1 MGRPKKEDTL
11 HEKITTE
18 VASKEQKIL
27 ETPESNTIKSTKVK
41 VEVLAWELSIKD
53 CKKGDV
59 VELEKS
65 HADTLAAFGFVKIV

>member
-1 MGRPKKEDTL
+1 MARPKKGHSLAD
-11 HEKITTE
+11 KIQEE
-18 VASKEQKIL
+18 VAAKEQVTI
-27 ETPESNTIKSTKVK
+27 EIPENKPLKVK
-41 VEVLAWELSIKD
+41 VEVLNWELSIKD

>member
-18 VASKEQKIL
+18 VAAKEQVTI
-27 ETPESNTIKSTKVK
+27 EIPENKPLKVK
-41 VEVLAWELSIKD
+41 VEVLNWELSIKD

>member
-1 MGRPKKEDTL
+1 MARPKKGHSLAD
-11 HEKITTE
+11 KIQEE
-18 VASKEQKIL
+18 VAAKEQVTI
-27 ETPESNTIKSTKVK
+27 EIPENKPLKVK

>member
-18 VASKEQKIL
+18 VASKEQKNL
-27 ETPESNTIKSTKVK
+27 EIPESKPIKISNVK